1 MLNSKIGKQVEFEDE
16 VVLDQNGNRRARD
29 SEGMSL
35 LFCVYFT
42 DSVLRIV
49 PRPLAFW
56 DS

>member
-35 LFCVYFT
+35 LFCVYF
-42 DSVLRIV
+42 LLIV
-49 PRPLAFW
+49 SSGLYQDF
-56 DS
+56 

>member
-42 DSVLRIV
+42 DSLLRIV
-49 PRPLAFW
+49 PKPLAFW